1 MAGPGDGQGSAARTG
16 STGGVSVVMPVRQE
30 GTQLHEVIA
39 AVAAQDCQALERIV
53 IALGPSTDGT
63 GDVVEWWR
71 RRDHRVLVV
80 DNPEGIVSTGLNRAL
95 RAVGSRYVVR
105 IDGHCLVPPDYVGH
119 LLRTAERTGAA
130 CAGPR
135 LRTVGV
141 GRVQRAIAA
150 AMSSALGVGGARF
163 RTSTR
168 SGWVDTVAFGLYER
182 ELLLQLGGFR
192 PELVRNQDDEL
203 NARLRRA
210 GGTVYLDADVCVDYY
225 PRRSMRGLWRQY
237 FEYGYWRTVTARSF
251 GDALGLRQ
259 LVPGVFVGGLV
270 GGLILAALGWPWPL
284 LLALAGY
291 AGVLALLVVQ
301 TARRTA
307 DPVVAALSAPA
318 GAVLHLSYGCGLWRS
333 LLRPSVL
340 LPSRTRRER
349 SEAPREEADA

>member
-1 MAGPGDGQGSAARTG
+1 MAGPEGRAAAG
-16 STGGVSVVMPVRQE
+16 AGGGGVSVVMPVRQE
-30 GTQLHEVIA
+30 GKGLHEVIA
-39 AVAAQDCQALERIV
+39 AVTAQDCEALERIV
-53 IALGPSTDGT
+53 IALGPSDDGT
-63 GDVVEWWR
+63 AGVVEWWA
-71 RRDHRVLVV
+71 RRDHRVQVL

-95 RAVGSRYVVR
+95 QAVGSRYVVR
-105 IDGHCLVPPDYVGH
+105 IDGHCLVPPDYVSH
-119 LLRTAERTGAA
+119 LLRTAERTGAS

-150 AMSSALGVGGARF
+150 AMSSPFGVGGSRF

-182 ELLLQLGGFR
+182 ALLLRLGGFR

-225 PRRSMRGLWRQY
+225 PRRSLRSLWRQY

-251 GDALGLRQ
+251 GDRLGPRQ
-259 LVPGVFVGGLV
+259 LAPGVFVAGLV
-270 GGLILAALGWPWPL
+270 GGLALTAVGWPWPL
-284 LLALAGY
+284 LVALLGY
-291 AGVLALLVVQ
+291 VGVLGLLVLQ

-307 DPVVAALSAPA
+307 DPVVALLSAPA
-318 GAVLHLSYGCGLWRS
+318 AVVLHLSYGCGLWRS

-340 LPSRTRRER
+340 RPVRP
-349 SEAPREEADA
+349 AREEASA